1 MSYPRIEKF
10 LKVQL
15 SIYSFI
21 ILVMVCTASSL
32 YAESLAPISKSTQF
46 SIALINPLSGVYQ
59 EYGQECQAGYQLA
72 LSDYPDLEQRGVAF
86 LTEDDQ
92 STPKMTVSAFQKV
105 LAAEG
110 ELLSVHVFSSAFALP
125 VNPLSEANKV
135 PLIAV
140 ASHPKFVSGNPYA
153 ISSWREATHESEKF
167 VNAFVRDAA
176 ESVAMLSFENDY
188 TLAVRDYV
196 KAGLSD
202 KNISV
207 VFDEIISDQVDYR
220 ALLPKLLSKKPDTIF
235 LNVLGPSYSQL
246 VKQLYEL
253 GYRGK
258 KYSLNANARGSF
270 IKAAGVEASEGIRFF
285 GPDYYQPFFTK
296 HFVGKDLSEGYSN
309 LYVCYLGLS
318 FVLSE
323 VEQLLQS
330 GTLSRELLSKQLLS
344 ATEFKVGGVALPV
357 KDRRILYEFSESE
370 VKNGKFVQSK

>member
-1 MSYPRIEKF
+1 MSYQRIVKF
-10 LKVQL
+10 LKVRL
-15 SIYSFI
+15 SLCSVI
-21 ILVMVCTASSL
+21 ILITACITSSL
-32 YAESLAPISKSTQF
+32 EAESLAPISKSTQF

-72 LSDYPDLEQRGVAF
+72 LSDYPDLEQRGVVF

-92 STPKMTVSAFQKV
+92 STPKMTVSAFQKA

-135 PLIAV
+135 PLVAV

-167 VNAFVRDAA
+167 VNAFVRDSAQ
-176 ESVAMLSFENDY
+176 SVAILSFENDY

-196 KAGLSD
+196 KAGLSNN
-202 KNISV
+202 NIAV

-235 LNVLGPSYSQL
+235 LNVLGPSYAQL

-270 IKAAGVEASEGIRFF
+270 VEAAGVEASEGIHFF
-285 GPDYYQPFFTK
+285 GPDYYQEFFTK
-296 HFVGKDLSEGYSN
+296 HFVGKDLSDGYSN
-309 LYVCYLGLS
+309 LFVCYLGLS

-323 VEQLLQS
+323 VEKLLQS
-330 GTLSRELLSKQLLS
+330 GTLSRELLTKNLIS
-344 ATEFKVGGVALPV
+344 ATEFQVGGVTLPV
-357 KDRRILYEFSESE
+357 QDRRVLYEFGES
-370 VKNGKFVQSK
+370 VLKKGKFVQYK